1 MRSRFRALALA
12 IVAPCGVI
20 PAASAQVPWTVFDE
34 STEVRSVRFVFP
46 DTRTFED
53 AELETAIALRGRGA
67 LYGIRNALGWIP
79 LIPDPT
85 PHLFGPLE
93 LQYDVARLRR
103 FYTEAGFLETDVRYE
118 VRYQAEDNV
127 VDVDLIISEGRP
139 LVIRF
144 IAVTGADE
152 TDLDALLPAEL
163 QPEWEALRIRV
174 DADSGKRFADESRL
188 RHERDV
194 LNWWKNHGWAFA
206 EVRTEPLLDSA
217 AATAYVRL
225 AVAPG
230 PRARIGSIRIAG
242 GESVSPDVIKRVLPF
257 REGDWFAGDKLAE
270 GQRRLFAM
278 ELFRLA
284 LVDLEPE
291 SPADTVAHVRIRIQE
306 SRPRVITGELGY
318 VSGAGITSSGEFTHR
333 NFLGGARSLT
343 LSALGETGVL
353 GTNDIPNREFRA
365 ALTFRQPWFP
375 LPQASLLLS
384 PFYHY
389 RDDVTDRSWQYGLE
403 TSLLYQLGPNRALS
417 LTHRYSS
424 RQVLD
429 YRLGTGNSLD
439 LEQLLELL
447 ALGALDSTGQAIER
461 STLGLT
467 GVIGRYDPTRL
478 SDALQARP
486 TLEFTVPPALNT
498 IEYAS
503 LDLPVIAY
511 RKLGSRLALSGRF
524 RAGRVFPFGKTT
536 QGEPTLLDQVELRD
550 VLLTAGG
557 TASVRGW
564 GEGLL
569 GPKFVNLTFTPT
581 GNADTLLL
589 TANGY
594 APVGG
599 LQRVAGSIELQ
610 MPFPGLGSSWG
621 THVFLDGGRVWTN
634 DERFAGDD
642 LYDEQRWFFGAGAGF
657 QVQTI
662 VGPVRLSAGW
672 KLNPSAL
679 DLRDPDAVLD
689 ALLMGRPVTSV
700 PTDWKHRLH
709 LHLSLGHVF

>member
-1 MRSRFRALALA
+1 MRSELRAGALAFGAL
-12 IVAPCGVI
+12 CGFL
-20 PAASAQVPWTVFDE
+20 PAAFAQVPYTVFNED
-34 STEVRSVRFVFP
+34 TEVRSVQFVFP

-53 AELETAIALRGRGA
+53 AELEAAIALRGRGA
-67 LYGIRNALGWIP
+67 LYGIRNALSWIP

-85 PHLFGPLE
+85 PYLFTPLN

-103 FYTEAGFLETDVRYE
+103 FYTESGFLETEVRYE
-118 VRYQAEDNV
+118 VRYQAEDNA

-144 IAVTGADE
+144 IAITGASE
-152 TDLDALLPAEL
+152 TNLDSLLPADL
-163 QPEWEALRIRV
+163 QPGWEALRRRV
-174 DADSGKRFADESRL
+174 EADSGKRLAEETRL
-188 RHERDV
+188 RNERDV

-206 EVRTEPLLDSA
+206 EVHTEPLVDSA
-217 AATAYVRL
+217 EATAYVRL

-230 PRARIGSIRIAG
+230 PRARIGSIRITG

-257 REGDWFAGDKLAE
+257 KEGDWFSGDKLAE

-291 SPADTVAHVRIRIQE
+291 SPPDSVAQVRVRIQE
-306 SRPRVITGELGY
+306 SRPRVVTGELGY
-318 VSGAGITSSGEFTHR
+318 VSGAGITTSGELTHR

-343 LSALGETGVL
+343 LSVLAETGVL
-353 GTNDIPNREFRA
+353 GTNNIPNREFRT
-365 ALTFRQPWFP
+365 ALTFRQPWFLHP
-375 LPQASLLLS
+375 RGSLLLS

-403 TSLLYQLGPNRALS
+403 TSYLYQLGPNRALS

-424 RQVLD
+424 RKVLD
-429 YRLGTGNSLD
+429 YRLGTGNSFD
-439 LEQLLELL
+439 LETLLELI
-447 ALGALDSTGQAIER
+447 ALGALDSTGPNIER
-461 STLGLT
+461 STLGVT

-478 SDALQARP
+478 SDALQGRP
-486 TLEFTVPPALNT
+486 TIEVTVPPNLNT

-503 LDLPVIAY
+503 LDVPVIAF
-511 RKLGSRLALSGRF
+511 KSLGRRVALSARF

-536 QGEPTLLDQVELRD
+536 DGEPSLLDQVELRD

-599 LQRVAGSIELQ
+599 LQRVASSLELQ

-621 THVFLDGGRVWTN
+621 THVFLDGGRVWTT
-634 DERFAGDD
+634 DERFSGDD
-642 LYDEQRWFFGAGAGF
+642 LYDEERWFFGAGAGF

-662 VGPVRLSAGW
+662 VGPIRFSAGW
-672 KLNPSAL
+672 KLNPSPL

-689 ALLMGRPVTSV
+689 ALLQGRPVSSV

>member
-1 MRSRFRALALA
+1 MTWPGCADFMPSPGFSTPMSGTKCAIRRTRTWWTWISSSAKGGRWWYGPSRSRTRA
-12 IVAPCGVI
+12 GRT
-20 PAASAQVPWTVFDE
+20 WTRDCRP
-34 STEVRSVRFVFP
+34 TC
-46 DTRTFED
+46 
-53 AELETAIALRGRGA
+53 GRGGRLFA
-67 LYGIRNALGWIP
+67 PGSR
-79 LIPDPT
+79 PT
-85 PHLFGPLE
+85 RG
-93 LQYDVARLRR
+93 QR
-103 FYTEAGFLETDVRYE
+103 FTL
-118 VRYQAEDNV
+118 
-127 VDVDLIISEGRP
+127 
-139 LVIRF
+139 
-144 IAVTGADE
+144 
-152 TDLDALLPAEL
+152 
-163 QPEWEALRIRV
+163 
-174 DADSGKRFADESRL
+174 ESRL
-188 RHERDV
+188 RAERDL
-194 LNWWKNHGWAFA
+194 LNWWKNRGWAFA
-206 EVRTEPLLDSA
+206 TVRTEAVIDSSA
-217 AATAYVRL
+217 ASAGVRL
-225 AVAPG
+225 TLTPG
-230 PRARIGSIRIAG
+230 PRARIGSIRIEG
-242 GESVSPDVIKRVLPF
+242 GESISRDVILRVLPF
-257 REGDWFAGDKLAE
+257 KEGDWFSGDKLAE

-278 ELFRLA
+278 EMFRVA

-291 SPADTVAHVRIRIQE
+291 HPPDTVAQVRIRIRE
-306 SRPRVITGELGY
+306 SRFRVLTGELGY

-353 GTNDIPNREFRA
+353 GTNDIPNRQFRA
-365 ALTFRQPWFP
+365 ALTFRQPWFLHP
-375 LPQASLLLS
+375 RSTLLVS

-403 TSLLYQLGPNRALS
+403 TSLLHQLGPNQALS

-424 RQVLD
+424 RQILD

-439 LEQLLELL
+439 LETLLELL
-447 ALGALDSTGQAIER
+447 ALGALDSTGQTIER

-486 TLEFTVPPALNT
+486 TLEVTVPPALNT
-498 IEYAS
+498 IEYAT

-524 RAGRVFPFGKTT
+524 RAGQVFPFGKTT
-536 QGEPTLLDQVELRD
+536 QGEPSLLDQLELRD

-581 GNADTLLL
+581 GNADTLVL

-610 MPFPGLGSSWG
+610 MPFPGLGSGWG
-621 THVFLDGGRVWTN
+621 THVFLDGGRVWTT

-672 KLNPSAL
+672 KLNPSPL
-679 DLRDPDAVLD
+679 DLRAPDDVLN
-689 ALLMGRPVTSV
+689 ALLTGRPVTSV